1 MIGTVIVLTLVQG
14 FVYAMLASG
23 MNLVF
28 GIGGMLNLTHTS
40 YLMLAGYGLYY
51 FTREL
56 GWGNLPSIGLSVV
69 GVILLSVL
77 IYRFFLDKVR
87 HHAETIL
94 LITVA
99 LALIIQE
106 TMLLIFG
113 DHYLSTTH
121 LIPGVVEILGVRV
134 PNQYLLIIGATGAL
148 FVILWLVLTKTK
160 LGLALGASASDAE
173 VAGLVGINTSKI
185 MQITIGVATFL
196 AAVAGVLVASLWTIS
211 PSMWLDPILMILV
224 VLIMGGLGS
233 LKGSIIAAFIIA
245 LVEVLT
251 QLFVPNGVHLS
262 TPFVMIVLVI
272 VLITKPE
279 GLFGIALES
288 EKL

>member
-1 MIGTVIVLTLVQG
+1 
-14 FVYAMLASG
+14 MLASG

-40 YLMLAGYGLYY
+40 YLMLACYGMYH
-51 FTREL
+51 FAREL
-56 GWGNLPSIGLSVV
+56 GWGNLPSISLSIV
-69 GVILLSVL
+69 GVILLSIL
-77 IYRFFLDKVR
+77 IYRYFLHKVSQ
-87 HHAETIL
+87 HAETIL

-113 DHYLSTTH
+113 DSYLTTIR
-121 LIPGVVEILGVRV
+121 LIPGVVEILGVRI
-134 PNQYLLIIGATGAL
+134 PSQYLLVIGATAAL

-173 VAGLVGINTSKI
+173 IAGLVGIDISKT
-185 MQITIGVATFL
+185 MQISIGIATFL

-251 QLFVPNGVHLS
+251 HLFVPNGVHLS
-262 TPFVMIVLVI
+262 TPFVMIVLII
-272 VLITKPE
+272 VLLTKPE
-279 GLFGIALES
+279 GLFGITLEA